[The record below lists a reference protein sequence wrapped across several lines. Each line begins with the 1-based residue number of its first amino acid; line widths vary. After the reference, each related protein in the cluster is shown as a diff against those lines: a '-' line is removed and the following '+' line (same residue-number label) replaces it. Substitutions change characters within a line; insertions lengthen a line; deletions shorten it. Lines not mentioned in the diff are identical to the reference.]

1 LEPLR
6 TRLDRLRLRVP
17 DLDAAEAALASLGF
31 ATVPLGAAAWRGVAF
46 AFEHLEFEPG
56 ATPALAA
63 VGLVDTT
70 ERAAANDAA
79 PATREVTGDH
89 RLAFA
94 ETPLAAGEL
103 PLVRA
108 RTLTPETLR
117 PAAALRHPNGA
128 LALTGATC
136 VVAEPEPVARA
147 LADLFGDAAITR
159 TDAIVAFR
167 QAGATLLL
175 ASASDA
181 ELLHPDLPC
190 TLDDPV
196 EAPRLVA
203 LAIAV
208 GDTARTAETLTA
220 RGRSVRRRA
229 DGSLGTAAPAL
240 GLSLEFHATA

>member
-6 TRLDRLRLRVP
+6 ARLDRLRLRVP
-17 DLDAAEAALASLGF
+17 DLDAAGAALDHLGF
-31 ATVPLGAAAWRGVAF
+31 ATVPLGATAWRGVAF
-46 AFEHLEFEPG
+46 AFEHLEFEPA

-63 VGLVDTT
+63 VGLVDTA

-79 PATREVTGDH
+79 PATREIIGDA

-136 VVAEPEPVARA
+136 VVADPEPVAHA
-147 LADLFGDAAITR
+147 LADLFGEAAITR
-159 TDAIVAFR
+159 TDTIVAFR

-181 ELLHPDLPC
+181 ELLHPDLTC

-196 EAPRLVA
+196 PAPRIVA
-203 LAIAV
+203 IAIAV
-208 GDTARTAETLTA
+208 ADTTHTAETLTS
-220 RGRSVRRRA
+220 RGQPVRRRA
-229 DGSLGTAAPAL
+229 DGSLGTAAAAL
-240 GLSLEFHATA
+240 GLSLEFHPAA

>member
-6 TRLDRLRLRVP
+6 TRLDRLRLGVP
-17 DLDAAEAALASLGF
+17 DLDAATAALDRLGF
-31 ATVPLGAAAWRGVAF
+31 ATVPLGATGWRGVAF
-46 AFEHLEFEPG
+46 PFEHLEFEP
-56 ATPALAA
+56 ATTPALAA
-63 VGLVDTT
+63 VGVVDTS
-70 ERAAANDAA
+70 EHAAANDAA
-79 PATREVTGDH
+79 PATREVTGSA

-136 VVAEPEPVARA
+136 VVAEPEAVAQA
-147 LADLFGDAAITR
+147 LAGLFGEAAITR
-159 TDAIVAFR
+159 TDAVVAFR

-175 ASASDA
+175 ASARDV
-181 ELLHPDLPC
+181 ELLHPDLTC

-196 EAPRLVA
+196 PAPRIVA
-203 LAIAV
+203 LALAV
-208 GDTARTAETLTA
+208 ADPARTAETLTA
-220 RGRSVRRRA
+220 RGRPVRRRA

-240 GLSLEFHATA
+240 GLSLEFHAAA